1 VLQENQE
8 VRGRFS
14 LLRSLRRVAFSRN
27 NIRNSGELQNGLR
40 GEKMVT
46 DVWQEGVTSMT
57 IKVTALIRKET
68 KIDPR
73 KPNDKPSYASLTLLN
88 AEGKEYGVP
97 RLFSGFPEVGDLL
110 KREAGATHDQ
120 LQDRLARYDRGDE
133 VQISLS
139 LTDEASISNLGFDP
153 KAA

>member
-1 VLQENQE
+1 M
-8 VRGRFS
+8 
-14 LLRSLRRVAFSRN
+14 A
-27 NIRNSGELQNGLR
+27 
-40 GEKMVT
+40 
-46 DVWQEGVTSMT
+46 
-57 IKVTALIRKET
+57 IKVIALIRKEP

-73 KPNDKPSYASLTLLN
+73 KPNDKAFYASLVLLSS
-88 AEGKEYGVP
+88 EGREYGVP

-133 VQISLS
+133 VRISLS
-139 LTDEASISNLGFDP
+139 LNDEACISNLGFDP

>member
-1 VLQENQE
+1 LH
-8 VRGRFS
+8 
-14 LLRSLRRVAFSRN
+14 
-27 NIRNSGELQNGLR
+27 NGLR